1 MSVASP
7 KPRESV
13 LIVDDHPLFIIGL
26 KHYLGELE
34 QEIDVV
40 EATSIA
46 AAWECIETY
55 PDFDYI
61 FLDIKLPDE
70 NGISFLEELKRRKV
84 DAPVLVIS
92 ASEEPAWVHNAIAA
106 GAVGY
111 LSKTAPDLELSEA
124 FAAIHARGH
133 YVSSTL
139 HKALDDYRAGLSM
152 PHPGH
157 LKLTRR
163 QQSVLKLIAE
173 GLNNREI
180 CTTLNISESTVKGH
194 ISILFDILDV
204 HNRTSC
210 IREAKRFGLL

>member
-1 MSVASP
+1 MSVANNKS
-7 KPRESV
+7 RQSV
-13 LIVDDHPLFIIGL
+13 LIVDDHPLFIVGL

-34 QEIDVV
+34 QDIEVV

-46 AAWECIETY
+46 AAWASIERN
-55 PDFDYI
+55 PDFDYV
-61 FLDIKLPDE
+61 FLDIKLPDQD
-70 NGISFLEELKRRKV
+70 GISFLEELKHRKITI
-84 DAPVLVIS
+84 PVLVIS

-111 LSKTAPDLELSEA
+111 LSKTAPHLELTEA
-124 FAAIHARGH
+124 FAAIHTRG
-133 YVSSTL
+133 YYISSNL
-139 HKALDDYRAGLSM
+139 RKALHDYRAGLSI
-152 PHPGH
+152 PYSGH
-157 LKLTRR
+157 VKLTRR
-163 QQSVLKLIAE
+163 QQSVLKLIAD

-180 CTTLNISESTVKGH
+180 CTSLNISESTVKGH